1 MAGSFSGKAASAA
14 LLLFLILFCFL
25 TPASADY
32 ETFHSSFSRD
42 GIAETGPVDF
52 DLWLD
57 SMKDVEEPQLIAAS
71 VYYSYEDIG
80 YRRAIL
86 SSPVVAGNKVYFGT
100 VPVAG
105 ESDFPV
111 GIFSYS
117 LDYPIYEY
125 SSNLIL
131 LDGYWHIEAGV
142 AGGLTYSDGKIF
154 FGGGDGKLYCADAAG
169 KGKISPYPT
178 TIEDPGTILWVTDR
192 IDETDVTGLSSAP
205 LVCGDRVW
213 VTSQMPAALY
223 GFNLTTGAQEIRT
236 DLVSGVA
243 GRASPSVNDDGS
255 VIFTAGRNGTAAA
268 DAVTGEIIWAFDVS
282 GAGGTPVYSDG
293 CVFFETEEDLYCL
306 NAASGEEQ
314 WHTAH
319 AGNAT
324 APVVTASMVIANGDN
339 GLTAYSRENGAQIWN
354 NPTDENS
361 SVSPNSPVADVSNN
375 VVYYTQNYDD
385 RLGFVYKV
393 DLTDGATL
401 NRSAQSLFVEDN
413 EFISSHDIDYLCDEL
428 FEDGFGAP
436 IIYSSPALADS
447 SLFVGTGECVPEGF
461 DPDVTDFD
469 YWEAVDCGGM
479 SSLWFFGLPDHYQEV
494 LAEADVVPYYGET
507 FESDVGEIRYDTV
520 YGVLE
525 TGSFRKEGNGY
536 TRIYS
541 YSLQADDD
549 GVRLVSVKGYS
560 DKDWYIYKNGNLL
573 GTSIDPEEPVNIGDQ
588 LVFAYGG
595 TPDDAAYVIRL
606 TVSDMIFPSL
616 FISPNEKATGGMV
629 RMNVPSSSSGTL
641 YARAADAKGNRIN
654 DPEIEWSS
662 EGPVRIV
669 PDGDSCIWTTDNV
682 SGSSEAVIRAVHT
695 ESGMLLKSEIVFT
708 VYDEETIRDMIP
720 KNSSVEQTDTFFTAR
735 GNYARTGVAAGEGP
749 KTPTILW
756 DCHFP
761 DVQYTTLV
769 DGHPALSSGNVYV
782 TTWGGAMSGDG
793 TSGYGVYS
801 FNASTGEQNWY
812 SETMISRTG
821 LTVVDGR
828 IYGGGGS
835 SLMCVDEKT
844 GQLIWS
850 TGSISNAAY
859 IGLTSVPLIFND
871 TVYVSAVY
879 VDEQKRKVTESLYGF
894 TLDDNDGD
902 GKPEE
907 IFRLDAGRGT
917 GMFASPALSPAG
929 ENYPAVVYAAGDGG
943 VFAVDTTTNQK
954 IWSFDAGASGQGK
967 ATFGGTI
974 DYGGNG
980 IFVSGPAYRNGC
992 VYFTVSNS
1000 SNYSGEYGT
1009 GIYCLDAVTGTLKW
1023 HDKVNISSVNTP
1035 VVTEDKVL
1043 FVCDGLY
1050 AYDQDGNRLWFC
1062 ETEVT
1067 EKAAATVAGNMAYFG
1082 TYGAGKLYAVDITTG
1097 EVAWSYKMPL
1107 IAEGTSWYSLIEAT
1121 PSIES
1126 GILYI
1131 GSENGHFYAFKDPD
1145 MPDTFTI
1152 TAVPSRYGVIRP
1164 AGETVVEKGGSVV
1177 CTISPDNGWHIADVL
1192 VDGISVGAVSSYRFS
1207 NVDADHTIAAVYEKD
1222 GTQPRPTRDTVREL
1236 IAYLANGDPLR
1247 KDYDYDINHDG
1258 RINGKD
1264 LILAEMMSS

>member
-1 MAGSFSGKAASAA
+1 M
-14 LLLFLILFCFL
+14 
-25 TPASADY
+25 PVSADY

-42 GIAETGPVDF
+42 GIAETGQVDF

-57 SMKDVEEPQLIAAS
+57 ALISKERPQILPAS
-71 VYYSYEDIG
+71 VYFKSSYYN
-80 YRRAIL
+80 YRTAVL
-86 SSPVVAGNKVYFGT
+86 SSPVVAENKVYFGT
-100 VPVAG
+100 VPMIDNP
-105 ESDFPV
+105 DFPV

-117 LDYPIYEY
+117 LDYPYAG
-125 SSNLIL
+125 NNMTV
-131 LDGYWHIEAGV
+131 DGFWQVESGV

-154 FGGGDGKLYCADAAG
+154 FGGVDGKLYCADTAG
-169 KGKISPYPT
+169 KGTIVKKDR
-178 TIEDPGTILWVTDR
+178 TIENPGTILWVTDR

-213 VTSQMPAALY
+213 VTSQTPAALY

-243 GRASPSVNDDGS
+243 GRASPSVNEEGS

-268 DAVTGEIIWAFDVS
+268 DAVTGEILWAFDAS

-293 CVFFETEEDLYCL
+293 CVFFETEDDLYCL
-306 NAASGEEQ
+306 DAVSGEER

-324 APVVTASMVIANGDN
+324 APVVTGSMVIANGDG

-375 VVYYTQNYDD
+375 VVYYTQNYED

-401 NRSAQSLFVEDN
+401 NRSAQSVFVENN
-413 EFISSHDIDYLCDEL
+413 EFVSSHNIEALSDIV
-428 FEDGFGAP
+428 FEKGYGAP

-447 SLFVGTGECVPEGF
+447 SLFVGTGEIVPEGF
-461 DPDVTDFD
+461 EPDLSGDHNYRESVI
-469 YWEAVDCGGM
+469 YGGM
-479 SSLWFFGLPDHYQEV
+479 SSLWFFGLPNHLQEV

-525 TGSFRKEGNGY
+525 TGSLKNDR
-536 TRIYS
+536 RIYS
-541 YSLQADDD
+541 YRLQADDG
-549 GVRLVSVKGYS
+549 GVRLASVKGYG
-560 DKDWYIYKNGNLL
+560 DKDWNIYKNGVLL
-573 GTSIDPEEPVNIGDQ
+573 GTTIDPEEPVDIGDL

-595 TPDDAAYVIRL
+595 TPEDAAYVIRL
-606 TVSDMIFPSL
+606 TVSDMVFPSMFL
-616 FISPNEKATGGMV
+616 SQTETASEGTA
-629 RMNVPSSSSGTL
+629 RMNVPAASSGTL
-641 YARAADAKGNRIN
+641 YAHVIDARGNPK
-654 DPEIEWSS
+654 DSPEIEWTA
-662 EGPVRIV
+662 EGPVTIT
-669 PDGDSCIWTTDNV
+669 PAGDRCLWTTDDV
-682 SGSSEAVIRAVHT
+682 SSPSEAVIRASYT
-695 ESGMLLKSEIVFT
+695 GNGPELGSEIVLT
-708 VYDEETIRDMIP
+708 IYDEETIQNAIP
-720 KNSSVEQTDTFFTAR
+720 KDSDIEKTETFFTAG

-756 DCHFP
+756 DCYFP

-769 DGHPALSSGNVYV
+769 DGHPSLYGGNVYV

-793 TSGYGVYS
+793 TSGYGLYS
-801 FNASTGEQNWY
+801 FNATTGEQNWY
-812 SETMISRTG
+812 SETMLSRSG
-821 LTVVDGR
+821 ITVVDGR

-844 GQLIWS
+844 GELLWS

-879 VDEQKRKVTESLYGF
+879 VDEQKRKVTETLYGF

-902 GKPEE
+902 GRPEE

-929 ENYPAVVYAAGDGG
+929 DSYPAVVYASGDGG
-943 VFAVDTTTNQK
+943 IFAVDTTTNQK

-967 ATFGGTI
+967 ETFGSTI

-980 IFVSGPAYRNGC
+980 MFSSGPVYRNGS

-1000 SNYSGEYGT
+1000 SKYTGEYGT
-1009 GIYCLDAVTGTLKW
+1009 GIYCLDAVTGALKW
-1023 HDKVNISSVNTP
+1023 HDKVNIGSVNTP
-1035 VVTEDKVL
+1035 VVTDDKVL
-1043 FVCDGLY
+1043 FVSSGLY
-1050 AYDQDGNRLWFC
+1050 AYDLDGNRLWFC
-1062 ETEVT
+1062 ETENT
-1067 EKAAATVAGNMAYFG
+1067 GKAAATVAGNLAYFG
-1082 TYGAGKLYAVDITTG
+1082 TYDTGILYAVDITTG
-1097 EVAWSYKMPL
+1097 EIAWSFKMPL

-1121 PSIES
+1121 PAVQD
-1126 GILYI
+1126 GVLYI
-1131 GSENGHFYAFKDPD
+1131 GAENGHFYAFKDPEA
-1145 MPDTFTI
+1145 PGTFTI
-1152 TAVPSRYGVIRP
+1152 TAAPSRNGVIRP
-1164 AGETVVEKGGSVV
+1164 AGDTVVEAGGSVV
-1177 CTISPDNGWHIADVL
+1177 CTITPDNGWHIADVL
-1192 VDGISVGAVSSYRFS
+1192 VDGVSVGAVSSYRFS
-1207 NVDADHTIAAVYEKD
+1207 NVDSDHTIAAVYEKD

-1236 IAYLANGDPLR
+1236 IAYLTNGDPLR
-1247 KDYDYDINHDG
+1247 EDYNYDLNNDF

-1264 LILAEMMSS
+1264 LILAEMMSA